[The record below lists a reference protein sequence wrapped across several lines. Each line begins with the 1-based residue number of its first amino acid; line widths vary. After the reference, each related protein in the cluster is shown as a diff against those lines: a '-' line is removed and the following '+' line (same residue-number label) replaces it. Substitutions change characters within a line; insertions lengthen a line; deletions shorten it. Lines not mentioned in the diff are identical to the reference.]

1 MSLNI
6 EVQKK
11 SNRADMRKI
20 TTPEDVFKLKEVQEI
35 KDAIQEYFLFIGLD
49 RGNHIRDI
57 RIMGIGTSQSVQ
69 IDSKQIIRTALITA
83 TEKVIFVH
91 NHPSNTLNPSGHDK
105 YLSNVTNKLLEA
117 FNIELIDHIIVSEDN
132 YLSMMEVHAID
143 KNYSDEKM
151 NFMEKAF
158 LVEENNSLKHE
169 LENLKNSNVEEVEDD
184 EEVL

>member
-11 SNRADMRKI
+11 SNRTDMRKI

-35 KDAIQEYFLFIGLD
+35 KNAIQEHFLFIGLD

-91 NHPSNTLNPSGHDK
+91 NHPSNTLNPSCHDK

-143 KNYSDEKM
+143 KNYRDEKM

-158 LVEENNSLKHE
+158 LVEENNNLKQE
-169 LENLKNSNVEEVEDD
+169 LEMLRGNGIDYEED
-184 EEVL
+184 EEEI